1 MIKKTL
7 LYLLLSFSA
16 FAQNAPVYAKATTD
30 RQIHHEI
37 NATINPS
44 DSFINVTDI
53 ITIPEAQFADGL
65 EFKLHHALEVAPN
78 KMITKLAGTVNA
90 EDIGMDKDDVGSE
103 NALKLNVYQ
112 IKVPKRHSGDLQ
124 LKLKYSGKITSPVKQ
139 SDENYARGFSESPGI
154 IWEKGVY
161 LAGSTYWVPYFNNE
175 LITFNLTT
183 TLPNDWK
190 NVSVGKRTLDDIIDN
205 NHIDKW
211 ESPTPQEEVFLIAA
225 AFNEYS
231 FPMGAVTAYAFLRT
245 PDEGLANKYLETT
258 AQYMEM
264 YRKLV
269 GPYPY
274 TKFALVENFWETGYG
289 MPSFTLLGE
298 KIIRFPF
305 ILHSS
310 YPHELLHNW
319 WGNSVYVDFETGNW
333 CEGITVYMADHLIK
347 EQRGQAV
354 EYRRS
359 TLQKYT
365 NYVTPDND
373 FPINKFISRH
383 DAPSE
388 AIGYGKT
395 SMMFHMLRRK
405 VGDDNFTRAFQVFN
419 RNNKF
424 KRASFDDIRIAFEEV
439 TEQDF
444 KWFFEQW
451 ISRTGAPELV
461 LEDINVK
468 SIRDFSN
475 VSFTL
480 KQIQDDDVFYLD
492 VPVTIITENGIHSK
506 IVEMNEKE
514 VKYNISIKDKPL
526 KLLVDPQFDIFRKLD
541 PRESPP
547 TFTKAYGAEKTLI
560 ILPDENRES
569 YQLYKE
575 FSELWIKG
583 KEDKFTVKSQNEMD
597 KLPSD
602 KAVMLLGFAN
612 KFASVVNSG
621 IKKYSSELLPN
632 GVRYGK
638 REIASDDNSFFMSVV
653 NPNNIKAVVTL
664 LSIGNKDAVAGL
676 NRKLPHYGKYSYLAF
691 SGSEPTNID
700 KGQWSVN
707 NSPLVNN
714 IDPSADDVEVKLETR
729 KALATLAPV
738 FSADRMMEAVE
749 YLASDE
755 LKGRGIGT
763 PELDQAAD
771 YIANKFEEY
780 GLQSGSDNGTYYQQW
795 TQDVLDK
802 KNIKLKNVIGI
813 IPGTNPDLSEAVV
826 ISAHYDHLGFGWP
839 DVRKGNEGKIH
850 NGADDNASGIA
861 VILELAKTLG
871 KTRKPARTI
880 IFIAFTAEE
889 AGLVGSRYFANNY
902 QKFPINKILA
912 NINIDTVGRLFGK
925 KLMVLNSNSAREWKF
940 IFMGT
945 DFTTGIASELI
956 TQDLDASDQMAF
968 IEKGIPGVQL
978 FYTGINSDYHVPE
991 DDADKIDAD
1000 GLVKVATVAREILE
1014 YLAEREEPMTFTGK
1028 AISGKP
1034 TMPQIDKKSGER
1046 KAATG
1051 LMPDFVYSGEGVK
1064 IAGVSDDSPAD
1075 KAGLVEGDVII
1086 AFDGNSVKNLKDYSN
1101 YLKEHQPGDTVTFT
1115 IDRNGEKKE
1124 VILTLSER

>member
-7 LYLLLSFSA
+7 LYLLLSFSV
-16 FAQNAPVYAKATTD
+16 FAQNTL
-30 RQIHHEI
+30 IHHEI

-53 ITIPEAQFADGL
+53 ISIPESQLEDGL

-78 KMITKLAGTVNA
+78 KMITKLAGTVDA
-90 EDIGMDKDDVGSE
+90 KDIGMDKDDVGSE

-112 IKVPKRHSGDLQ
+112 VNIPSGHSGE
-124 LKLKYSGKITSPVKQ
+124 LKLTVNYKGKIDSPVEQ

-161 LAGSTYWVPYFNNE
+161 LAGSTYWVPHFNDE

-183 TLPNDWK
+183 ELPNNWK
-190 NVSVGKRTLDDIIDN
+190 NVTVGKRILDELKDN
-205 NHIDKW
+205 IHIDKW

-225 AFNEYS
+225 LFHEYS

-269 GPYPY
+269 GPFPY

-298 KIIRFPF
+298 KVIRFPF

-347 EQRGQAV
+347 EQRGQAD
-354 EYRRS
+354 EYRRA

-365 NYVTPDND
+365 NYVTPQSD
-373 FPINKFISRH
+373 FPINKFLSRH

-388 AIGYGKT
+388 SVGYGKS
-395 SMMFHMLRRK
+395 SMFFHMLRQK
-405 VGDDNFTRAFQVFN
+405 VGDELFVKGFQKFN
-419 RNNKF
+419 RDNKF
-424 KRASFDDIRIAFEEV
+424 KRASFDDIRVAFEEV

-451 ISRTGAPELV
+451 IDRIGAPEIV
-461 LEDINVK
+461 LENVKVK

-480 KQIQDDDVFYLD
+480 KQIQNDDVFYLD
-492 VPVTIITENGIHSK
+492 VPVIIVTENGTHTEV
-506 IVEMNEKE
+506 VEMNEKE
-514 VKYNISIKDKPL
+514 VKYNISVKEKPL
-526 KLLVDPQFDIFRKLD
+526 KLLIDPQFDLFRKLD

-547 TFTKAYGAEKTLI
+547 TFTKSYGADQTLI
-560 ILPDENRES
+560 ILPDGDS
-569 YQLYKE
+569 KDYHIYKD
-575 FSELWIKG
+575 FSDLWIDG
-583 KEDKFTVKSQNEMD
+583 NEDKFTVESQDDVDE
-597 KLPSD
+597 LPTG
-602 KAVMLLGFAN
+602 KAVMLLGLDN
-612 KFASVVNSG
+612 KFAPVVNTA
-621 IKKYSSELLPN
+621 IKKYGSEFLKD
-632 GVRYGK
+632 GIRYGK
-638 REIASDDNSFFMSVV
+638 RELTSDDNSFFISIV
-653 NPNNIKAVVTL
+653 NPNDLKAVITL
-664 LSIGNKDAVAGL
+664 LSIGNKDAVEGL

-714 IDPSADDVEVKLETR
+714 IDPSAANIEVKLETR
-729 KALATLAPV
+729 EALATLAPV
-738 FSADRMMEAVE
+738 FSADRMMEVVT
-749 YLASDE
+749 YLASDD

-763 PELDQAAD
+763 PEIDEAAN

-780 GLQSGSDNGTYYQQW
+780 GLQTGSDDGTYFQQW

-802 KNIKLKNVIGI
+802 KNVKLKNVVGI
-813 IPGTNPDLSEAVV
+813 IPGTNPDFSEAVI

-850 NGADDNASGIA
+850 NGADDNASGVA
-861 VILELAKTLG
+861 VMLELAKTLG
-871 KTRKPARTI
+871 KTQKPPRAI
-880 IFIAFTAEE
+880 VFIAFTAEE

-902 QKFPINKILA
+902 KMFPINKILA
-912 NINIDTVGRLFGK
+912 NLNIDTVGRLFGR

-945 DFTTGIASELI
+945 DFTTGVASELI

-968 IEKGIPGVQL
+968 IERGVPGVQL
-978 FYTGINSDYHVPE
+978 FYTGVDSDYHKPE

-1000 GLVKVATVAREILE
+1000 GLVKVATVTREVLE
-1014 YLAEREEPMTFTGK
+1014 YLAEREDIMTFTGK

-1034 TMPQIDKKSGER
+1034 TMPPMDKKSGER

-1051 LMPDFVYSGEGVK
+1051 LMPDFVFSGEGVK
-1064 IAGVSDDSPAD
+1064 IAGVSDDSPAA
-1075 KAGLVEGDVII
+1075 KAGLVNGDVIT
-1086 AFDGNSVKNLKDYSN
+1086 AFDGKPVKNLKDYSN
-1101 YLKEHQPGDTVTFT
+1101 YLKEHQPGDTVKFT

-1124 VILTLSER
+1124 VSITLSER

>member
-7 LYLLLSFSA
+7 LLLFPLFL
-16 FAQNAPVYAKATTD
+16 YA
-30 RQIHHEI
+30 QIHHEI

-44 DSFINVTDI
+44 DSFIDVTDI
-53 ITIPEAQFADGL
+53 ITIPESQLKDGL
-65 EFKLHHALEVAPN
+65 EFKLHYALEVEDN
-78 KMITKLAGTVNA
+78 EIITKLAGTVDA

-112 IKVPKRHSGDLQ
+112 INIPSGHSGE
-124 LKLKYSGKITSPVKQ
+124 LKLALKYNGKIDSPVEQ

-161 LAGSTYWVPYFNNE
+161 LAGSTYWVPHFNDE
-175 LITFNLTT
+175 LVYFNLTT
-183 TLPNDWK
+183 TAPIDWK
-190 NVSVGKRTLDDIIDN
+190 TVTVGKRTLDEN
-205 NHIDKW
+205 GVSTHIDKW

-225 AFNEYS
+225 PFSEYS
-231 FPMGAVTAYAFLRT
+231 YPMGAVTAYAFLRT

-269 GPYPY
+269 GPFPY

-347 EQRGQAV
+347 EQRGQAD
-354 EYRRS
+354 EYRRA

-365 NYVTPDND
+365 NYVTPQSD
-373 FPINKFISRH
+373 FPINKFLSRH

-388 AIGYGKT
+388 SVGYGKS
-395 SMMFHMLRRK
+395 SMFFHMLRQK
-405 VGDDNFTRAFQVFN
+405 VGDELFVKGFQKFN
-419 RNNKF
+419 RDNKF

-439 TEQDF
+439 TEQGF

-451 ISRTGAPELV
+451 IDRTGAPEIV
-461 LEDINVK
+461 LENVKVK

-492 VPVTIITENGIHSK
+492 VPVTIVTENGTHSE

-514 VKYNISIKDKPL
+514 VRYSISVKDKPL
-526 KLLVDPQFDIFRKLD
+526 KLLIDPQFDLFRKLD
-541 PRESPP
+541 PRETPP
-547 TFTKAYGAEKTLI
+547 TFTKAYGADQTLI
-560 ILPDENRES
+560 ILPNEDS
-569 YQLYKE
+569 KDYHIYKD
-575 FSELWIKG
+575 FSDLWIDG
-583 KEDKFTVKSQNEMD
+583 NEDKFTIESQDDVD
-597 KLPSD
+597 KLPTG
-602 KAVMLLGFAN
+602 KAVMLLGLDN
-612 KFASVVNSG
+612 KFASVVNNA
-621 IKKYSSELLPN
+621 IKEYDSELLMN
-632 GVRYGK
+632 SVRYGK
-638 REIASDDNSFFMSVV
+638 REITSDDNSFFISIV
-653 NPNNIKAVVTL
+653 NPNDLKAVITL
-664 LSIGNKDAVAGL
+664 LSIGNKDAVDGL

-707 NSPLVNN
+707 NSPLIYN
-714 IDPSADDVEVKLETR
+714 IDPSAADIEVKLETR
-729 KALATLAPV
+729 KALAMLAPV
-738 FSADRMMEAVE
+738 FSADRMMEVVT
-749 YLASDE
+749 YLASND

-763 PELDQAAD
+763 PEIDEAAN

-780 GLQSGSDNGTYYQQW
+780 GLQTGSDDGTYFQQW
-795 TQDVLDK
+795 TQDVLDR
-802 KNIKLKNVIGI
+802 KNVKLKNVVGI
-813 IPGTNPDLSEAVV
+813 IPGTNPYLAEAVV
-826 ISAHYDHLGFGWP
+826 VSAHYDHLGFGWP

-861 VILELAKTLG
+861 VMLELAKTLG
-871 KTRKPARTI
+871 KTHKPARTI

-889 AGLVGSRYFANNY
+889 CGLVGSRYFVNNY
-902 QKFPINKILA
+902 NKFPINEILA
-912 NINIDTVGRLFGK
+912 NLNIDTVGRLFGK

-945 DFTTGIASELI
+945 DFTTGVVSELI

-968 IEKGIPGVQL
+968 IEKGVPGVQL
-978 FYTGINSDYHVPE
+978 FYTGVGSDYHRPE

-1000 GLVKVATVAREILE
+1000 GLVKVATVSREVLE
-1014 YLAEREEPMTFTGK
+1014 YLAEREDLMTFTGK

-1034 TMPQIDKKSGER
+1034 TKPQMNKKSGER

-1064 IAGVSDDSPAD
+1064 IAGVSEDSSAD
-1075 KAGLVEGDVII
+1075 KAGLLKGDVIT
-1086 AFDGNSVKNLKDYSN
+1086 AFNSKPVKNLKDYSN
-1101 YLKEHQPGDTVTFT
+1101 YLKEHQPGDTIAFT
-1115 IDRNGEKKE
+1115 INRDGEKKE
-1124 VILTLSER
+1124 VKITLSER

>member
-1 MIKKTL
+1 MLRGSVVVKKIIL
-7 LYLLLSFSA
+7 VVLLSFSVY
-16 FAQNAPVYAKATTD
+16 AQNAL
-30 RQIHHEI
+30 IHHNI
-37 NATINPS
+37 STTLKPS
-44 DSFINVTDI
+44 ESFIDVTDI
-53 ITIPEAQFADGL
+53 VTIPESQLNNGL

-78 KMITKLAGTVNA
+78 KMITKLDGTVDA
-90 EDIGMDKDDVGSE
+90 EDIGMDKDDVGFE

-112 IKVPKRHSGDLQ
+112 IKIPKNHSGDLE
-124 LKLKYSGKITSPVKQ
+124 LTIKYQGRIDSPVEQ

-161 LAGSTYWVPYFNNE
+161 LAGSTYWIPYFNDE

-183 TLPNDWK
+183 TAPIDWK
-190 NVSVGKRTLDDIIDN
+190 TVTVGKRTFDEN
-205 NHIDKW
+205 GVSTHIDKW

-225 AFNEYS
+225 QFNEYS
-231 FPMGAVTAYAFLRT
+231 YPMGAVTAYAFLRT
-245 PDEGLANKYLETT
+245 PDAGLAIKYLETT

-269 GPYPY
+269 GPFPF

-298 KIIRFPF
+298 KVIRFPF

-319 WGNSVYVDFETGNW
+319 WGNSVYVDFENGNW

-347 EQRGQAV
+347 EQRGQAD
-354 EYRRS
+354 EYRRA

-365 NYVTPDND
+365 NYVTPEND
-373 FPINKFISRH
+373 FPVNKFLTRH

-388 AIGYGKT
+388 SVGYGKS
-395 SMMFHMLRRK
+395 SMFFHMLRQK
-405 VGDDNFTRAFQVFN
+405 VGDELFVKGFKKFN
-419 RNNKF
+419 RDNKF

-451 ISRTGAPELV
+451 IDRTGAPEIV
-461 LEDINVK
+461 LENAKVK
-468 SIRDFSN
+468 SIRDFNN

-492 VPVTIITENGIHSK
+492 VPVIIVTENGIHTE
-506 IVEMNEKE
+506 VVVMNEKE
-514 VKYNISIKDKPL
+514 VKYNISVKEKPL
-526 KLLVDPQFDIFRKLD
+526 KMLIDPQFDIFRKLD
-541 PRESPP
+541 PRETPP
-547 TFTKAYGAEKTLI
+547 TFTKAYGADQTLI
-560 ILPDENRES
+560 ILPAENS
-569 YQLYKE
+569 KDYHLYKD
-575 FSELWIKG
+575 FSDLWISG
-583 KEDKFTVKSQNEMD
+583 KEDKFTVEAQDNVD
-597 KLPSD
+597 KFPTD
-602 KAVMLLGFAN
+602 TAVMLLGANN
-612 KFASVVNSG
+612 KFAPVVNTAIKEYGSEFLKDG
-621 IKKYSSELLPN
+621 I
-632 GVRYGK
+632 RYGK
-638 REIASDDNSFFMSVV
+638 REITTDDNSFFISIV
-653 NPNNIKAVVTL
+653 NPNNMKTVITL
-664 LSIGNKDAVAGL
+664 LSIGNKDAVDGL

-691 SGSEPTNID
+691 SGGEPTNID
-700 KGQWSVN
+700 KGQWSVD
-707 NSPLVNN
+707 NSPLVKN
-714 IDPSADDVEVKLETR
+714 IDPSAADIEVKLETR
-729 KALATLAPV
+729 KALAMLALV
-738 FSADRMMEAVE
+738 FSADRMMEAVKF
-749 YLASDE
+749 LASDD

-763 PELDQAAD
+763 PEIDEAANF
-771 YIANKFEEY
+771 IADKFVEY
-780 GLQSGSDNGTYYQQW
+780 GLQTGSDDGTYFQKW
-795 TQDVLDK
+795 TQDVLEK
-802 KNIKLKNVIGI
+802 KNVKLKNVVGI
-813 IPGTNPDLSEAVV
+813 LPGTNPDLSEAVV

-861 VILELAKTLG
+861 VMLELAKTLG
-871 KTRKPARTI
+871 KTHKPARTI

-889 AGLVGSRYFANNY
+889 AGLVGSRYFVNNY

-912 NINIDTVGRLFGK
+912 NLNIDTVGRLFGR

-968 IEKGIPGVQL
+968 IERGVPGVQL
-978 FYTGINSDYHVPE
+978 FYTGIDSDYHKPE

-1000 GLVKVATVAREILE
+1000 GLVKVATVTREVLE
-1014 YLAEREEPMTFTGK
+1014 YLAEREDPMVFTGK
-1028 AISGKP
+1028 ARSSQT
-1034 TMPQIDKKSGER
+1034 TMPKMDKKSGGR

-1051 LMPDFVYSGEGVK
+1051 LMPDFAYSGEGVK
-1064 IAGVSDDSPAD
+1064 IAGVSDDSPAA
-1075 KAGLVEGDVII
+1075 KAGLVNGDVIT
-1086 AFDGNSVKNLKDYSN
+1086 AFDGKPVKNLKDYSN
-1101 YLKEHQPGDTVTFT
+1101 YLKEHQPGDTVKFT

-1124 VILTLSER
+1124 VNITLSER